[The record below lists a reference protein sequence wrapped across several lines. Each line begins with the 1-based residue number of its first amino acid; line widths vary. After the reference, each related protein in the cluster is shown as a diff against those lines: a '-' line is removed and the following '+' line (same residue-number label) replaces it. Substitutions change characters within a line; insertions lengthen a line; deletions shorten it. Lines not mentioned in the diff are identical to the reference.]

1 MTTMKWIVSTIS
13 SSLGLGTFVSLKCYQ
28 WYETEMAAKQKLL
41 SEKAEL
47 SSKMSLVNE
56 SLLKEK
62 ANIAELLRKK
72 GELLSTTPPENL
84 TITSKFYESIGSIL
98 TPTNA
103 LLLGGGCLF
112 YFCFQNSG
120 YFSMLKDSFASQFP
134 SLIQRS
140 TQINGKDNNG
150 NDLEIRVSD
159 WTENGIISIFFGKD
173 NTLLDLGMLVA
184 IRESYEGL
192 AKEFETTNATL
203 RNDALSLQ
211 EALTTSK
218 ELVIEK
224 SRVLAE
230 LRARITS
237 LQEKLE
243 KLSSWPSLGNGT
255 VSQNTSTQMVKYN
268 AGQNH
273 QLIVQNTA
281 DVSSSNPLSTELIQ
295 AASSDFAQATS
306 SDFAQATMALISSF
320 P

>member
-1 MTTMKWIVSTIS
+1 
-13 SSLGLGTFVSLKCYQ
+13 
-28 WYETEMAAKQKLL
+28 MAAKQKLL

-47 SSKMSLVNE
+47 SSKMSLLNE
-56 SLLKEK
+56 SLLREK

-120 YFSMLKDSFASQFP
+120 YFSMLKDNFASQFP

-140 TQINGKDNNG
+140 TQITGKDDHG

-159 WTENGIISIFFGKD
+159 WTENGLISIFFGRD
-173 NTLLDLGMLVA
+173 NTLLDLGLLVA
-184 IRESYEGL
+184 IRDRYEGL
-192 AKEFETTNATL
+192 AEEFAATTETL
-203 RNDALSLQ
+203 ENDARSLEKAL
-211 EALTTSK
+211 EAS
-218 ELVIEK
+218 EALVIEK
-224 SRVLAE
+224 SRVLDKLE
-230 LRARITS
+230 
-237 LQEKLE
+237 EKLE

-268 AGQNH
+268 A
-273 QLIVQNTA
+273 VQNTA
-281 DVSSSNPLSTELIQ
+281 EISSSNPLSTELVP
-295 AASSDFAQATS
+295 AASSDFVQAAS